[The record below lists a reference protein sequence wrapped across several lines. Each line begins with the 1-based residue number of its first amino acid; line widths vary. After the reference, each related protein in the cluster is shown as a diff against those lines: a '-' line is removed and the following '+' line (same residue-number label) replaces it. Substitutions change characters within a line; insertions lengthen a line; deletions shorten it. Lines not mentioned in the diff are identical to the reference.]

1 MNTASYSLWYSTKGI
16 FHILR
21 RTSSV
26 VRANTFVFRSVRF
39 WVFALFCYTK
49 RALSYELILVS
60 LLPMKFKKRCQRVF
74 VMLFGEKKLS
84 YLFVVVG
91 VDKVFPIIEPRGKCQ
106 DNSRVFYVVQKRNR
120 QARQTETLNYWRL
133 LLLFLTEISLVK
145 IASISRPFLG
155 NELSLRPE
163 KTTGSV
169 DLLLSTYTK
178 SHNRTERDTPSHAF
192 GIS

>member
-1 MNTASYSLWYSTKGI
+1 M
-16 FHILR
+16 
-21 RTSSV
+21 
-26 VRANTFVFRSVRF
+26 FRSVRF
-39 WVFALFCYTK
+39 WAFALFCYTK

-60 LLPMKFKKRCQRVF
+60 LLPIKFKKRCQRVF

-120 QARQTETLNYWRL
+120 QARQTETLNYWRFL
-133 LLLFLTEISLVK
+133 VVFLTGISLVK

-155 NELSLRPE
+155 NELALLPE

-169 DLLLSTYTK
+169 DLLLSTSTNQIIACRNRVGSINYF
-178 SHNRTERDTPSHAF
+178 SWSRFHNGRD
-192 GIS
+192 